1 MQARAFTSTLCVP
14 FISPFAITM
23 SVAGLRFSRS
33 SFPSTPLEARSGSYK
48 NDGAPSTYHDWE
60 FRTSMRL
67 QLHEDAI
74 RSTSKKAKSDAKS
87 IDPDDSDD
95 SRAEEESPTRAAL
108 GLLLHPYPPRTGPTW
123 MRPLHQQ
130 TVADLLRDRAPAHR
144 SRMSR
149 MIRILPTASQL
160 HCQWT
165 NRRPTVQST
174 CRRHSRVDNMRFV
187 LLVAK

>member
-1 MQARAFTSTLCVP
+1 MQARAFTSTLCAP

-95 SRAEEESPTRAAL
+95 NRAEEESPTRAATA
-108 GLLLHPYPPRTGPTW
+108 PVPSED
-123 MRPLHQQ
+123 RPDMDA
-130 TVADLLRDRAPAHR
+130 TTAPADGSGSPTR
-144 SRMSR
+144 SRASTPKSDESDDSGSANSVTAA
-149 MIRILPTASQL
+149 LPMDEPS
-160 HCQWT
+160 
-165 NRRPTVQST
+165 PYS
-174 CRRHSRVDNMRFV
+174 
-187 LLVAK
+187 AK